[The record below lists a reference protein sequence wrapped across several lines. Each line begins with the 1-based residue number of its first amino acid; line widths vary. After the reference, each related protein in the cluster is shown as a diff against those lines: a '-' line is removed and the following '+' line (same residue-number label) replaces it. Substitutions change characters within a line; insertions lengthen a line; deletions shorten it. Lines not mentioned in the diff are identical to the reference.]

1 MDEPSNTPE
10 VTGRLRPPPDLPR
23 PLVSP
28 WVPVIGGTTAWL
40 CAFVVLLILGIH
52 GVWLWTTLA
61 GAGVGL
67 LGMSIMLW
75 QRAASR
81 RGSRF
86 GQRNL

>member
-1 MDEPSNTPE
+1 M
-10 VTGRLRPPPDLPR
+10 
-23 PLVSP
+23 
-28 WVPVIGGTTAWL
+28 IGGTVLWL
-40 CAFVVLLILGIH
+40 CAFVVLLLVGAR

-75 QRAASR
+75 QRAAAR

-86 GQRNL
+86 GQRNV